1 MRDCG
6 SRSTLTD
13 WVTGKNV
20 QSDHVQ
26 RRAPSDGFRAKKTAA
41 GRCEVARGGMPAESA
56 SSATDLSA
64 PNGPREEKVTR
75 RNEQRR
81 NRVRG
86 QTGG

>member
-20 QSDHVQ
+20 QLDHV
-26 RRAPSDGFRAKKTAA
+26 RKKAPSDEFRAERTAV
-41 GRCEVARGGMPAESA
+41 GRREVARGGMRAESA

-64 PNGPREEKVTR
+64 PNGPREEKVKR
-75 RNEQRR
+75 RNEQGR